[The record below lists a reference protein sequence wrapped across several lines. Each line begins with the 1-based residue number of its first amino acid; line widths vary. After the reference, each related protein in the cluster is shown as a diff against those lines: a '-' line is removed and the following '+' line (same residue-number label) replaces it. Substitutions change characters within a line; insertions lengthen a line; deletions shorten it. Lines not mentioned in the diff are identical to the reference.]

1 MQKMNALSISAIALV
16 VFLLAACNKTE
27 SGTSYDFT
35 AIASA
40 AFGIKSRSAAPAA
53 STGRA
58 APTLCSSV
66 ICVTP
71 SALTGKYYATGLLIQ
86 SSGNGTVAYFGHDN
100 FSDITGT
107 STTQDFDMN
116 SPITNTGNL
125 KCCGGTGDLKSSNTY
140 ISDIIYMF
148 AYIDATFDI
157 SGTATGG
164 MNRTFTVRFVFA
176 DDAITG
182 AKRGDVLLKDPA
194 DSVFK
199 WMDTSA
205 VSSAIVGGTLV
216 TTRPT
221 SVVTMNSS
229 VSEWTNPYGTTQG
242 NQSIPVIYAPVVP
255 DSGSGVFTVTQTELE
270 TNGKT
275 YTFGFDP
282 TSFVMFPSLLTADIN
297 LLTSYKEL
305 LSRIHLAGLPHSAQ
319 SQGVGSPA
327 STELSVTGP

>member
-1 MQKMNALSISAIALV
+1 MRFANLRG
-16 VFLLAACNKTE
+16 LLAGGTVLLLASCNK
-27 SGTSYDFT
+27 SGGTSYNFS

-40 AFGIKSRSAAPAA
+40 AFGIKSRAVAQPPPSN
-53 STGRA
+53 RA

-86 SSGNGTVAYFGHDN
+86 SSGNGMVAYFGQDN

-107 STTQDFDMN
+107 STTQNFDMTA
-116 SPITNTGNL
+116 PITNSGNL
-125 KCCGGTGDLKSSNTY
+125 KCCGGTGDLASANTY

-164 MNRTFTVRFVFA
+164 MNRTFTVRFVLA

-182 AKRGDVLLKDPA
+182 GKRGDVLLKDPS

-221 SVVTMNSS
+221 SPVTMNTS
-229 VSEWTNPYGTTQG
+229 VVSWTNPYGTSEG
-242 NQSIPVIYAPVVP
+242 NQTIPVIYASVVP
-255 DSGSGVFTVTQTELE
+255 DSGSGVFTVTQTELAAD
-270 TNGKT
+270 GKT
-275 YTFGFDP
+275 YSFGFDP

-319 SQGVGSPA
+319 PQGVGSPA

>member
-1 MQKMNALSISAIALV
+1 MRLMNAFGAVAI
-16 VFLLAACNKTE
+16 VFVGLLLASCNKTDG
-27 SGTSYDFT
+27 GTSYDFS

-40 AFGIKSRSAAPAA
+40 AFGVKSRSAAQPDR
-53 STGRA
+53 SGRA

-71 SALTGKYYATGLLIQ
+71 SELTGKYYATGLLIQ
-86 SSGNGTVAYFGHDN
+86 SSGNGMVAYFGHDN
-100 FSDITGT
+100 FSEITGT
-107 STTQDFDMN
+107 STTQNFDMN

-125 KCCGGTGDLKSSNTY
+125 KCCGGTGDLTSSNTY

-164 MNRTFTVRFVFA
+164 MNRTFTVRFVLA

-182 AKRGDVLLKDPA
+182 GKRGDVLLKDPS
-194 DSVFK
+194 DSIFK

-221 SVVTMNSS
+221 SVVTMNTS
-229 VSEWTNPYGTTQG
+229 VSAWTNPFGTNQG
-242 NQSIPVIYAPVVP
+242 NQSIPVIYAPVLP
-255 DSGSGVFTVTQTELE
+255 DSGTGVFTVTKTELE
-270 TNGKT
+270 TDGRT

-282 TSFVMFPSLLTADIN
+282 TSFVMFPSLLTADLN
-297 LLTSYKEL
+297 MLTSYKEL